1 MSKKYDALGQF
12 LKTHSSDS
20 IVPLTFAEI
29 EEIIGSKLP
38 PSAYEHRPWWSN
50 NPSNN
55 VMTKV
60 WLAADFETEQ
70 VDMTG
75 RKLVFRNVGKMMH
88 EFDEIAREQGF
99 DLTTL
104 ANGLAE
110 EPREF
115 RGTVSKQPRRHPA
128 FGALKGTFTIEPGW
142 DLTKPAMD
150 TDELAEWEANQD
162 RQADMIEQGMKGKR
176 P

>member
-12 LKTHSSDS
+12 LKTRASDS
-20 IVPLTFAEI
+20 TVPMTFAEI

-60 WLAADFETEQ
+60 WLAAGFKTEQ
-70 VDMTG
+70 VDVAG
-75 RKLVFRNVGKMMH
+75 EKLVFRNAAKS
-88 EFDEIAREQGF
+88 AREFGEIIR
-99 DLTTL
+99 DSEIVDVM
-104 ANGLAE
+104 ANGVAE

-115 RGTVSKQPRRHPA
+115 RSSEAKPLRRHPLIA
-128 FGALKGTFTIEPGW
+128 TCHSC
-142 DLTKPAMD
+142 
-150 TDELAEWEANQD
+150 D
-162 RQADMIEQGMKGKR
+162 R
-176 P
+176 